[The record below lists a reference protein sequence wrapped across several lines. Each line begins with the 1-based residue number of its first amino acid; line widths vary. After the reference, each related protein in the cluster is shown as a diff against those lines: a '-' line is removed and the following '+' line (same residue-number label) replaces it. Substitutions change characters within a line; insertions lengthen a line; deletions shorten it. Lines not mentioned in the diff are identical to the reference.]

1 LIPADPQRLK
11 TLARSVSAEDGHFS
25 FQAVPPGEYRLFAW
39 EDADINQALYD
50 AEFRKPFESRGETV
64 DLAAKQKA
72 TALLRRSAGN
82 SSSTGLMATKKRPP
96 RVGTRQAGVPA
107 SHPT

>member
-1 LIPADPQRLK
+1 M
-11 TLARSVSAEDGHFS
+11 
-25 FQAVPPGEYRLFAW
+25 PPGKYRLFAW

-82 SSSTGLMATKKRPP
+82 SSSTGLMATKKRPQEWG
-96 RVGTRQAGVPA
+96 RGRQECLPHIPLDKPSVLRPYF
-107 SHPT
+107 P